1 MYPGSTQQKFWTFK
15 DENDLVQLRQ
25 EANEHFIEKH
35 KAGMSPE
42 QSAKFF
48 LTPAEER
55 LLLRQY
61 ELHLRDFCRRF
72 HPAQPRTV
80 YATACHYFKRF
91 YLKCSLM
98 DFHPK
103 EILATCAYL
112 ACKVEEFNISISQ
125 FVANIRGDRD
135 KASGIILANELLL
148 MQKLN
153 YHLTIHNPHRAVE
166 GLLIDIKTRSQLKDP
181 ERLRPHIDEF
191 IDRLFLTDA
200 CLLYAPSQLALAAVL
215 HAVSKLQ
222 ENLDTYVTDVLIGQ
236 SGADKLSNIIE
247 AVRKIRTMGKSLEPL
262 PRDTLRLLE
271 KKLEK
276 CRNQENNPDSAIY
289 KQRMLE
295 EAIDEDDE
303 PNYPVT
309 SESGAD
315 ENLLT
320 GIVKLRSPDT

>member
-200 CLLYAPSQLALAAVL
+200 CLLYAPSQLALAA
-215 HAVSKLQ
+215 
-222 ENLDTYVTDVLIGQ
+222 
-236 SGADKLSNIIE
+236 
-247 AVRKIRTMGKSLEPL
+247 SLEPL
-262 PRDTLRLLE
+262 PRDTLRSLE

-320 GIVKLRSPDT
+320 GIGSLNRQHVLVRNDRDAVAYFKGLLQHGSQLDKK